1 TARRPGASGSSRCP
15 PARRRR
21 PSPSRRRTPPRCC
34 PSRTAGRRRSGARPP
49 RASRAAAASRG
60 VASRRPRPR
69 ASRASST
76 RGTATRRRR
85 ARPRPPAGPPPG
97 GRRPGAPSREA
108 ADDRDLAIAE
118 REDRRR
124 GVRSRA
130 GGVDGHGR
138 PSGATP
144 AVAPGQ
150 VTAARRRA
158 MLACPTMANADVARI
173 RAYHD
178 GTKHSFASI
187 RASGHRLE
195 WDIMPRPFKVYPE
208 LDAMP
213 LPRELTTAPRPALVA
228 LADPGTTADARVP
241 LDVAALAHLLYFSA
255 GIVRRKKYPGGEIYF
270 RAAACTG
277 ALYHIEVYLV
287 CGPLAG
293 LDAGVYH
300 FGAHDFSLRR
310 LRAGDHRGALVAA
323 TGGEPSVA
331 EAPATLV
338 CTTTYW
344 RNAWKYQARAYRH
357 AFWDGGT
364 LLANLLGLAAGVGLP
379 ARIVAGFV
387 DADVNSL
394 LDVDPAREAAIA
406 LVPVGGAASAPPPP
420 PEAPALALATLPVS
434 AREIDY
440 PAIRDAHAASSLA
453 TPEEARAWRGA
464 AAATAGPAP
473 ADAVPLAP
481 PVEVAE
487 PLESVILRRGS
498 TRHFARAPIAFDAFS
513 TLLR

>member
-1 TARRPGASGSSRCP
+1 
-15 PARRRR
+15 
-21 PSPSRRRTPPRCC
+21 
-34 PSRTAGRRRSGARPP
+34 
-49 RASRAAAASRG
+49 
-60 VASRRPRPR
+60 
-69 ASRASST
+69 
-76 RGTATRRRR
+76 
-85 ARPRPPAGPPPG
+85 
-97 GRRPGAPSREA
+97 
-108 ADDRDLAIAE
+108 
-118 REDRRR
+118 
-124 GVRSRA
+124 
-130 GGVDGHGR
+130 
-138 PSGATP
+138 
-144 AVAPGQ
+144 
-150 VTAARRRA
+150 

-178 GTKHSFASI
+178 GTKHSLASI

-228 LADPGTTADARVP
+228 LADPGTIADARVP

-364 LLANLLGLAAGVGLP
+364 LLANVLGVAAGVGLP

-440 PAIRDAHAASSLA
+440 PEIRDAHAASSLA

-464 AAATAGPAP
+464 AAPTAAPAP

-481 PVEVAE
+481 TVEVAE

-498 TRHFARAPIAFDAFS
+498 TRHFARAPITFDAFS
-513 TLLR
+513 TLLRAATRGIPGDWTAPGAPLTDVYCIVHAVDGLAAGTYAFDRTHDVLVPLRAGEFRRDGGFLDLGQELAADAAVNLYWLADLAPALARFGNRGYRAAQLEGGIEGGKAYLAAYTLGLGATGLTFFDDDVTAFFAPHAAGKSVMFLVAAGHPRRRGA